1 MKRTLSVPSLTFLFL
16 SRMLGGS
23 VGVGVALT
31 VLAQLQGSVGIRREL
46 VVTIMI
52 ATVLI
57 LAILIVKD
65 WRTWRR
71 LKQVAVDDRF
81 LYVSDYADSEEVAVP
96 LSDIMRVTQWRGRT
110 LRPVTVY
117 LRFSA
122 KFGTHVRF
130 QPKVEGW
137 GWAWQEDKV
146 VQELRTLANL
156 PTERL
161 R

>member
-1 MKRTLSVPSLTFLFL
+1 M
-16 SRMLGGS
+16 
-23 VGVGVALT
+23 ALT
-31 VLAQLQGSVGIRREL
+31 VLAQLQGSIGIRREL
-46 VVTIMI
+46 LVTVMI
-52 ATVLI
+52 VLVLI

-117 LRFSA
+117 LRSPA
-122 KFGTHVRF
+122 KFGAHLQF
-130 QPKVEGW
+130 QPKVGW

-161 R
+161 S

>member
-1 MKRTLSVPSLTFLFL
+1 
-16 SRMLGGS
+16 
-23 VGVGVALT
+23 
-31 VLAQLQGSVGIRREL
+31 
-46 VVTIMI
+46 MI

-81 LYVSDYADSEEVAVP
+81 LYVSDYVDSEEVAIP

-156 PTERL
+156 PTEKL